1 MQQQN
6 SRFTQLEEEV
16 NKRMEE
22 KEKERL
28 DALKP
33 YITEYGDYA
42 ANLLEAA
49 FSYFSN
55 FSECE
60 TYKRIKTFEID
71 VKDPEKLYEV
81 IEEINKTNERYK
93 FFLNYKKPGI
103 LSNAK
108 VCISTFYTDKVIDGF
123 F

>member
-1 MQQQN
+1 MEQQN
-6 SRFTQLEEEV
+6 SRFTQLEEETH
-16 NKRMEE
+16 KRMEE

-28 DALKP
+28 ATLEP
-33 YITEYGDYA
+33 YITEYGDCA
-42 ANLLEAA
+42 TNLLEAA

-55 FSECE
+55 FSKDE
-60 TYKRIKTFEID
+60 TYKQIKTFEID

-81 IEEINKTNERYK
+81 IKEINKTNERYN

-108 VCISTFYTDKVIDGF
+108 VCISAYYTDTVSDGF